1 MRMHKSNWITKLNE
15 NLAELKNR
23 AAHELYKII
32 PV

>member
-15 NLAELKNR
+15 NLALELKNR
-23 AAHELYKII
+23 AAHELYKI